1 MAASNGSEYFEF
13 EIDVGGDTFSRP
25 SNADTVQEDEE
36 ELLWAA
42 LGRFPTQK
50 RTNMALMR
58 RTGSDNEGG
67 EHRTETIDVSRLS
80 RSRREL
86 VVRKALATSE
96 QDNFRLLSGIKER
109 LDRAGLEIPKVEV
122 RFQNLKVTAD
132 VQVGSRALPTLV
144 NYTRD
149 MAEYLLTSVGLFRPK
164 RHSLTIL
171 NDVSGYMKP
180 GRMTLLLGPPG
191 AGKSTL
197 LLALAGKLAG
207 NLKVF
212 EFLSAY

>member
-42 LGRFPTQK
+42 LGRLPTQK

-58 RTGSDNEGG
+58 RSASEAG
-67 EHRTETIDVSRLS
+67 EERTETIDVSRLS
-80 RSRREL
+80 RSRREQ

-109 LDRAGLEIPKVEV
+109 LDRCVSEPFDLFLEIWFE
-122 RFQNLKVTAD
+122 
-132 VQVGSRALPTLV
+132 
-144 NYTRD
+144 
-149 MAEYLLTSVGLFRPK
+149 
-164 RHSLTIL
+164 
-171 NDVSGYMKP
+171 
-180 GRMTLLLGPPG
+180 
-191 AGKSTL
+191 
-197 LLALAGKLAG
+197 G
-207 NLKVF
+207 NCDYV
-212 EFLSAY
+212 YVI